1 MASTIKCPNCGLYNK
16 DSDYCTACNTVLSYK
31 IRREIELAQ
40 VESKRQEQ
48 KLNDTQHKMS
58 FIDKYSNHRLLVV
71 RLVMSVIQGV
81 WFIVMAI
88 GSFFA
93 WLITFVAG

>member
-31 IRREIELAQ
+31 IRREIELARQ
-40 VESKRQEQ
+40 DSKHQEQ
-48 KLNDTQHKMS
+48 KIKNVQLRTS

-71 RLVMSVIQGV
+71 RLVMSVVQGV

-88 GSFFA
+88 GGFFA